1 MVPVVLKTDK
11 DMTRAQD
18 GLNERIERLT
28 RSNDDLYQFA
38 YLAAHELQAPLV
50 TIDGFL
56 SLLYGKYGSQLP
68 EEANLWLEET
78 VAAAGRMRSVIHAL
92 LTLSRVDSQEIEFE
106 PTDSRAALEEALKS
120 LKPVIEETNAR
131 IEIGDLPELKA
142 EPTLLMLLFQN
153 LIGNALK
160 FSEAPAI
167 KIAATQNES
176 GWLFSVADN
185 GVGFDMK
192 YVDQLFNRFKRLHA
206 KAEYPGAGLGLALCK
221 RIIERHGGTI
231 WAQSKCDIGTT
242 IFFTIPHATA

>member
-1 MVPVVLKTDK
+1 M
-11 DMTRAQD
+11 
-18 GLNERIERLT
+18 NERIERLT

-38 YLAAHELQAPLV
+38 FLAAHELQAPLV

-56 SLLYGKYGSQLP
+56 SLLQGKYASQLP
-68 EEANLWLEET
+68 EDANLWLEET

-92 LTLSRVDSQEIEFE
+92 LTLSRVDSQEIMFE
-106 PTDSRAALEEALKS
+106 PTDSRAALEDALKS
-120 LKPVIEETNAR
+120 LKPVIEERSAR
-131 IEIGDLPELKA
+131 IEIGDLPEVKA

-160 FSEAPAI
+160 FSEAPVI
-167 KIAATQNES
+167 KIAATQNDS

-206 KAEYPGAGLGLALCK
+206 KAQYPGTGLGLALCK
-221 RIIERHGGTI
+221 RIIERHGGAI
-231 WAQSKCDIGTT
+231 WAQSECDAGTT
-242 IFFTIPHATA
+242 IFFTIPHAST